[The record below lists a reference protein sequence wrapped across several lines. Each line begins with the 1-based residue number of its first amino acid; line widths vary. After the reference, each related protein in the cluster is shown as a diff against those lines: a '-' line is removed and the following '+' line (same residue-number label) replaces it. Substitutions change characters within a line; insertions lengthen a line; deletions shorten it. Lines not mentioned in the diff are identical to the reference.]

1 MASQSM
7 KNDTVVIDQILYYCE
22 RIEYNIS
29 TIDGDVKNFL
39 DNEMIQESCSF
50 ALIQIG
56 EQVKR
61 LSVDF
66 TSVHNEIEWK
76 KIAGLRNVIAH
87 RYGEIIIDELWKIIT
102 NNVPALRESLL
113 KIRKE

>member
-1 MASQSM
+1 M
-7 KNDTVVIDQILYYCE
+7 
-22 RIEYNIS
+22 
-29 TIDGDVKNFL
+29 NFL
-39 DNEMIQESCSF
+39 NNEMIQESCSF

-61 LSVDF
+61 LSIDF

-76 KIAGLRNVIAH
+76 KIAGLRDVIAH

-102 NNVPALRESLL
+102 KNVPALRESLL
-113 KIRKE
+113 KIGKE